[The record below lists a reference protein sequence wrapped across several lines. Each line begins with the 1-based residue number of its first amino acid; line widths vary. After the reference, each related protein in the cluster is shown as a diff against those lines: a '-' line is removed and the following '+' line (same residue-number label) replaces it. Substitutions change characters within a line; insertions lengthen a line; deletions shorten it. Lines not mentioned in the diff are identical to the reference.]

1 MFVTS
6 PLNGVSEWVDSI
18 MRDLMACEPCNVPG
32 NAPMDSKSGVIMAGL
47 SMQKCVRI
55 PRSSTSDLIQ
65 LVLFHVFP
73 SHLFSIGA
81 PFSRI
86 LRHRRKYV
94 FALSCG
100 VSQSLTR
107 QGLSAHVLVPES
119 PLFPSWLWPSWVLFT
134 SSPPTYFYY
143 ASHPFARPCV
153 TGENAS
159 FRLRFGRCLTDRP
172 TRPHPP
178 GFLHCG
184 IYMLW

>member
-1 MFVTS
+1 
-6 PLNGVSEWVDSI
+6 
-18 MRDLMACEPCNVPG
+18 MACEPCNVPG

-100 VSQSLTR
+100 VSQCLTR

-119 PLFPSWLWPSWVLFT
+119 PLSPSWL
-134 SSPPTYFYY
+134 
-143 ASHPFARPCV
+143 
-153 TGENAS
+153 
-159 FRLRFGRCLTDRP
+159 
-172 TRPHPP
+172 
-178 GFLHCG
+178 
-184 IYMLW
+184 